1 MKVLIEGNL
10 HLHKCT
16 QKAFSSGTVK
26 KGEILQSQDEFNQD

>member
-10 HLHKCT
+10 HLHKCN
-16 QKAFSSGTVK
+16 QKAFSSETV